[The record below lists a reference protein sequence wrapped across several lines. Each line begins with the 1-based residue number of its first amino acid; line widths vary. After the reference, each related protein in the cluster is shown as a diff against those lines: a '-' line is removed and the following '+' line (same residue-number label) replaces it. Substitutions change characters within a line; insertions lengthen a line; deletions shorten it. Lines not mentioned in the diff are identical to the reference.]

1 MMPTLLVSISH
12 SFNSFDN
19 LSWTATIYIIGVSA
33 SQLLAGHLT
42 DLFGRREGMVLC
54 STIFAVGCLI
64 CGLSKNL
71 PVLLVGRAIQGFGG
85 GAMGLIT
92 AIIEGDLVPLRNR
105 GVTEA
110 LGGIVFGAGLA
121 TGGLWG
127 GGINDALAWRWA
139 FLIQVP
145 VIAACIVAV
154 YYLLD
159 IPRKQ
164 WDFSTLKRVDYIGC
178 ITLLTAVVLLQIG
191 IDSGGNTLPWMSPVV
206 LVSLPL
212 ALASFL
218 GFIFWNLTYAI
229 EPVIPLRL
237 FANRNVAA
245 ACLACFLQL
254 CSHFSN
260 LFYIPIYLQVLGYS
274 TTQTGL
280 RFIPQALGAAVGTFI
295 AGIIVKRT
303 GRYYYLNV
311 VAQALFVLGCALLN
325 TLNLDTPPWPP
336 FIFLTLTGLGF
347 GLSWISLLMGLLS
360 SISNTQQGTAQSAS
374 WSLRTLGMVIG
385 LAISSAT
392 FQKVLKANLETNLG
406 GLKNSNSLIESI
418 RTNFANLRT
427 LEPAIRYLAEKS
439 YMRALHVVFYIT
451 TGEIA
456 LSAMVSFF
464 ITENEIPEN
473 LK

>member
-1 MMPTLLVSISH
+1 
-12 SFNSFDN
+12 
-19 LSWTATIYIIGVSA
+19 
-33 SQLLAGHLT
+33 
-42 DLFGRREGMVLC
+42 
-54 STIFAVGCLI
+54 
-64 CGLSKNL
+64 
-71 PVLLVGRAIQGFGG
+71 
-85 GAMGLIT
+85 
-92 AIIEGDLVPLRNR
+92 
-105 GVTEA
+105 
-110 LGGIVFGAGLA
+110 
-121 TGGLWG
+121 
-127 GGINDALAWRWA
+127 
-139 FLIQVP
+139 
-145 VIAACIVAV
+145 
-154 YYLLD
+154 
-159 IPRKQ
+159 
-164 WDFSTLKRVDYIGC
+164 
-178 ITLLTAVVLLQIG
+178 
-191 IDSGGNTLPWMSPVV
+191 MSPVV

-274 TTQTGL
+274 TIQTGL

-392 FQKVLKANLETNLG
+392 FQKVLKENLETNLG

-418 RTNFANLRT
+418 RTNFADLQT

-456 LSAMVSFF
+456 LSAIVSFF